1 MNRKSKIHATWKS
14 ILQFGKALSL
24 ALIMLVFPCVQ
35 KAYAEQSLEQLVQ
48 GGKTITGRVVDNQG
62 APIPGATIVV
72 KGTTKGVISDFDGNY
87 AITGVTPDQT
97 LVFTFIGMKA
107 QEIVASSEQINV
119 TMSSDAIGLD
129 AVVAV
134 GYGTVKKRDITGSV
148 ASVGGETLKQIPVA
162 SATEA
167 LSGRLAGVQIT
178 TTEGSPDAEMTIRVR
193 GGGSITQDS
202 SPLIIVDGF
211 PVSSMN
217 DISPADIESIDVL
230 KDASSTAIYGSR
242 GANGVIIITTK
253 GGEEG
258 KVQVSYNAFAG
269 IKKMANQYDVMDTYN
284 YVDWMYEYTMLRNGA
299 NNMNSYTNLF
309 GNHQDM
315 DLFKGQA
322 GNNWQEQVYGKTG
335 TVFSHD
341 LSVRGGNKKIKYAFT
356 YAGYNEDAIMLGS
369 GFNRDNLTLK
379 LNANP
384 NEKVDL
390 SFSVRYSD
398 TTTEGGGAS
407 DMGDGG
413 TARDARYK
421 QTIIYSPIPLGE
433 VSSSATDEDISS
445 YLIDPITSVW
455 DNDRLRKRRNL
466 NIYGSFGWEIF
477 ENLKFKSDLGIDNY
491 ASDDK
496 RFFGKTTYYVQNN
509 AAAENQNMPAI
520 RFVNDSRDRF
530 RNANTLNYDF
540 SKLIGN
546 EDHNLN
552 ALVGMEIVS
561 TKATTFTTEVQGFP
575 EDFTFEDAYKLST
588 QGTAYTINNNL
599 KPDDKLLSYFGRV
612 NYDYQGKYLL
622 SATFRADGSSRFAEG
637 NRWGYFPSAALAWR
651 VSSEDFMSNANAWL
665 DDLKLR
671 ASYGTAGNNNIPGG
685 QMSQYYNSSNTLWL
699 NNINSVWNPSKVM
712 ANPDLVWET
721 TQTRNLGLDWTMFGT
736 KLSGTIDAYWNTT
749 TDLLMLF
756 PVTGTGYDNQY
767 RNMGKT
773 ENKGLEFSLSWNAV
787 TKEDWGISSTFNIGF
802 NRNKIISLGQMDDFT
817 QGTNWASTAIPN
829 EYQVRAGGTIGE
841 MVGYRHDGMYTTS
854 DFEGYDEV
862 NNKWILKEGVA
873 APNEG
878 IFGDAR
884 PGMQKFKDLHGED
897 GVVNID
903 DREIIGDAN
912 PLATGGFTIN
922 AYAYGFDFAAVF
934 NYRIGG
940 DIYNAN
946 KIEYETSAYSYPYR
960 NLLDGNSAGNRFS
973 IIDEN
978 GAYITDLAKLDEMN
992 ANATT
997 WSPYM
1002 QNYVFSDWAVEDGSF
1017 LRLATFTVGYTLPK
1031 NVLNRLKLSNLRFY
1045 TSAYNLFCITGY
1057 SGLDPEVSTIRNT
1070 PLTPGV
1076 DYSAYPRSR
1085 QWVFGV
1091 NVNF

>member
-1 MNRKSKIHATWKS
+1 MNRSFYKKASKLKGWLKSGIISGFMLCVVFCSFSISAHAE
-14 ILQFGKALSL
+14 A
-24 ALIMLVFPCVQ
+24 VQ
-35 KAYAEQSLEQLVQ
+35 EQLMQ
-48 GGKTITGRVVDNQG
+48 GIAKVTGKVADESGQG
-62 APIPGATIVV
+62 IPGVTVME
-72 KGTTKGVISDFDGNY
+72 KGSTNGVITDIDGNY
-87 AITGVTPDQT
+87 TINGLKPGAV
-97 LVFTFIGMKA
+97 LVYSFVGMKNE
-107 QEIVASSEQINV
+107 EIAVSGATQNV
-119 TMSSDAIGLD
+119 TLKNDAIGLD
-129 AVVAV
+129 EVVAV

-148 ASVGGETLKQIPVA
+148 ASVGGETLAAVPVA

-178 TTEGSPDAEMTIRVR
+178 STEGSPDAEMTIRVR

-217 DISPADIESIDVL
+217 DIAPADIESIDVL

-242 GANGVIIITTK
+242 GANGVIIVTTK
-253 GGEEG
+253 GGEAG
-258 KVQVSYNAFAG
+258 KVQVSYNAYTG
-269 IKKMANQYDVMDTYN
+269 VKKIASQYDVMDTYN

-299 NNMNSYTNLF
+299 NNMSSYTNLF
-309 GNHQDM
+309 GNYDDM

-335 TVFSHD
+335 TVFSQD
-341 LSVRGGNKKIKYAFT
+341 LSIRGGNKKVRYAFT

-369 GFNRDNLTLK
+369 GFSRDNLTLK

-384 NEKVDL
+384 TEKVDL
-390 SFSVRYSD
+390 SFSVRYSN
-398 TTTEGGGAS
+398 TLTEGGGGS
-407 DMGDGG
+407 DIADGG

-421 QTIIYSPIPLGE
+421 QTIIYSPIPLGDI
-433 VSSSATDEDISS
+433 SLSATDEDISS

-455 DNDRLRKRRNL
+455 DNDRLRERRNL
-466 NIYGSFGWEIF
+466 NMYGSFGWEIF
-477 ENLKFKSDLGIDNY
+477 DNFKFKSDLGVDNY
-491 ASDDK
+491 TSDDK

-509 AAAENQNMPAI
+509 AAAENQDMPAI
-520 RFVNDSRDRF
+520 RFVNGDTDRF

-540 SKLIGN
+540 AKLIN
-546 EDHNLN
+546 NDDHHLN
-552 ALVGMEIVS
+552 MLVGMEVVA
-561 TKATTFTTEVQGFP
+561 TKESTFTTEVQGFP
-575 EDFTFEDAYKLST
+575 EDFSFEDAYKLST
-588 QGTAYTINNNL
+588 QGTAYTIDNSL
-599 KPDDKLLSYFGRV
+599 SPDDNLLSFFGRL
-612 NYDYQGKYLL
+612 NYDYKSKYLL

-637 NRWGYFPSAALAWR
+637 NKWGYFPSAAFAWR
-651 VSSEDFMSNANAWL
+651 LSSEEFMGNTKTWL

-671 ASYGTAGNNNIPGG
+671 LSYGTAGNNNIPGG
-685 QMSQYYNSSNTLWL
+685 QMNQYYNSSNTLWL
-699 NNINSVWNPSKVM
+699 NNINSIWNPSKTM

-721 TQTRNLGLDWTMFGT
+721 THTRNLGLDWTMFDT

-767 RNMGKT
+767 RNMGET
-773 ENKGLEFSLSWNAV
+773 ENKGVEFSINWNAV
-787 TKEDWGISSTFNIGF
+787 SKKDWGISTSFNIGF
-802 NRNKIISLGQMDDFT
+802 NKNKIVSLGQMEDFT

-829 EYQVRAGGTIGE
+829 EYQVRSGGSLGE
-841 MVGYRHDGMYTTS
+841 MFGYRHAGMYTTS
-854 DFEGYDEV
+854 DFEGYDDTAK
-862 NNKWILKEGVA
+862 KWILKEGVA
-873 APNEG
+873 APG
-878 IFGDAR
+878 ATFGDVR
-884 PGMQKFKDLHGED
+884 PGMQKFKDLD
-897 GVVNID
+897 GNGTVDIN
-903 DREIIGDAN
+903 DRELVGNAN

-922 AYAYGFDFAAVF
+922 AYAYGFDFAAIF

-940 DIYNAN
+940 DVYNAN

-960 NLLDGNSAGNRFS
+960 NMLASNSKGSRFT
-973 IIDEN
+973 IIDEE
-978 GAYITDLAKLDEMN
+978 GAYITDLAKLDEVN

-997 WSPYM
+997 WSPYL

-1017 LRLATFTVGYTLPK
+1017 LRLATLTVGYTLPK
-1031 NVLNRLKLSNLRFY
+1031 TVLNRMKLSNLRFY
-1045 TSAYNLFCITGY
+1045 TSGYNLFCLTNY

-1091 NVNF
+1091 NVGF